1 MQTSI
6 KLHPHQAAVVFDT
19 DHRIIVSIGGVGSGK
34 TLCDG
39 LILLDRASWDT
50 SQLFGLFANS
60 VTQLENGV
68 LPEIFRWLDAAGEEY
83 EYNHQPPE
91 SWRLEWREK
100 GIVVPPRP
108 ANFRRILTLRSGLH
122 VLCGTLF
129 NKSYLQYRTL
139 QFGAAIVE
147 EFTNGPTLRAVE
159 FIAER
164 VRCGQR
170 AICAAKHRHQLYLI
184 GNPPDDPSHWVFE
197 YLNRAELA
205 AERHAGVTEGELGTA
220 ERGTYPMIT
229 RGVGNLALVQSSTY
243 ANEVH
248 LSEGYAETLAETY
261 DSETAR
267 RRLGGELLRAT
278 TGRAAESFS
287 QKNILRVAYDPRR
300 TLYLMMDFDMEP
312 AVAAL
317 AHPLKRGEYPD
328 EHHRDGREVIGV
340 FGEYV
345 NTAGIS
351 VRRLAEMLVKGDRG
365 SGGAYRDERL
375 RGLPDAWEGLRGQV
389 APFTAYGDATG
400 NFRSKAADNLESSW
414 QIVGEVFRQV
424 VNADGRHLY
433 ARDVAEFNPAPRA
446 RLNAFNARLENAMKI
461 VSLYIDPR
469 CEQLIADCEQCVWDE
484 NGTRLKKWG
493 KRAGGTLYLRGH
505 LLDAVSYLTHQRFPM
520 GNDRTREGGPD
531 ALKTIG
537 RMFEDRS
544 RWEPKMM

>member
-1 MQTSI
+1 MRTSV
-6 KLHPHQAAVVFDT
+6 KLHPHQAAVLFDT

-34 TLCDG
+34 TMCDG

-50 SQLFGLFANS
+50 GQLVGLFANS

-68 LPEIFRWLDAAGEEY
+68 LPEIFRWLEAAGEEY

-91 SWRLEWREK
+91 AWRIEWRER
-100 GIVVPPRP
+100 GIAVPPRP

-170 AICAAKHRHQLYLI
+170 AICAAKHRHQLYLV
-184 GNPPDDPSHWVFE
+184 GNPPDDASHWVFE

-205 AERHAGVTEGELGTA
+205 AEKHAGAPDEERGTA
-220 ERGTYPMIT
+220 ERGTFPMIT
-229 RGVGNLALVQSSTY
+229 EGVGNLVLVQSATY
-243 ANEVH
+243 ANAAH

-267 RRLGGELLRAT
+267 RRLGGELLRVT

-287 QKNILRVAYDPRR
+287 SKNIMRVGYDPAR
-300 TLYLMMDFDMEP
+300 TLYVCLDFDMEP

-317 AHPLKRGEYPD
+317 GHPLVPGEYPG
-328 EHHRDGREVIGV
+328 EHLRAGREAIGI

-345 NTAGIS
+345 NTDGIS
-351 VRRLAEMLVKGDRG
+351 VRRMAEMLVKGDRG
-365 SGGAYRDERL
+365 SGLAYRDERL
-375 RGLPDAWEGLRGQV
+375 RGLPVNWQGLRGQTV
-389 APFTAYGDATG
+389 RFIAYGDATG

-414 QIVGEVFRQV
+414 QIVGDVFRQV
-424 VNADGRHLY
+424 TDANRNGLY
-433 ARDVAEFNPAPRA
+433 SRDVAEFNPAPRA
-446 RLNAFNARLENAMKI
+446 RMNSFNARMESATKI
-461 VSLYIDPR
+461 ISLYIDPR

-484 NGTRLKKWG
+484 LGTRLKKWG
-493 KRAGGTLYLRGH
+493 RRAGGTLYARGH
-505 LLDAVSYLTHQRFPM
+505 LLDAVSYLTHQRFPR
-520 GNDRTREGGPD
+520 GNDRTHDGNALQ
-531 ALKTIG
+531 ALKAYSEPQLKEP
-537 RMFEDRS
+537 RM
-544 RWEPKMM
+544 W